1 MTKRVDRESSCI
13 QWRRSATAEE
23 VVLAYL
29 QQGRR
34 VFLFTYAE
42 PSVDLTEDQVAQ
54 LQRPAFAYMGGKL
67 VPWDQATLHIGCE
80 AVTRG
85 RNVFEGL
92 KGYWQPDGQF
102 KIAMLRQHY
111 ERLKRSACLLHI
123 PCEYS
128 FDDYRDAVDQLIGVL
143 AVPDRDMWVRSTLF
157 VTEGHCGKDT
167 VGDLVLTAYHQDKGT
182 PRPIQIGVSTWRRSN
197 DTAMPARIK
206 TGSNY
211 QVSLLARI
219 EGKSRGY
226 DDMVLLNQSGRVAEA
241 TASCLL
247 MVRNDTIVSPP
258 ATEGALESITLD
270 IVESLAQSLGIKFR
284 QRPIDRTELLVADE
298 LGICGTIHEVTL
310 VTKIDGYAL
319 SEKSPILGAIQQ
331 RYLEAARGINPHP
344 ALDLTVLPSVKGPR

>member
-1 MTKRVDRESSCI
+1 M
-13 QWRRSATAEE
+13 
-23 VVLAYL
+23 
-29 QQGRR
+29 
-34 VFLFTYAE
+34 
-42 PSVDLTEDQVAQ
+42 AQ
-54 LQRPAFAYMGGKL
+54 LQEPEFVYMNGRLTRWK
-67 VPWDQATLHIGCE
+67 DACLHVGCE

-102 KIAMLRQHY
+102 KIAMLRRHY
-111 ERLKRSACLLHI
+111 ERLKRSARLLHI

-128 FDDYRDAVDQLIGVL
+128 FEGYRDAIDQLIGAL
-143 AVPDRDMWVRSTLF
+143 ASPDRDMWVRSTLF
-157 VTEGHCGKDT
+157 VTEGHWGEDT
-167 VGDLVLTAYHQDKGT
+167 VADLVLTAYHQDKGA
-182 PRPIQIGVSTWRRSN
+182 PRSIQVGVSTWQRSS

-247 MVRNDTIVSPP
+247 MVRDDSIVSPP

-270 IVESLAQSLGIKFR
+270 VVESLAQSLGITFR
-284 QRPIDRTELLVADE
+284 RRPIDRTELLVADE

-310 VTKIDGYAL
+310 ITKIDGYAL

-331 RYLEAARGINPHP
+331 RYLEAVRGINSHP
-344 ALDLTVLPSVKGPR
+344 ALDLSVLPSVKAARS